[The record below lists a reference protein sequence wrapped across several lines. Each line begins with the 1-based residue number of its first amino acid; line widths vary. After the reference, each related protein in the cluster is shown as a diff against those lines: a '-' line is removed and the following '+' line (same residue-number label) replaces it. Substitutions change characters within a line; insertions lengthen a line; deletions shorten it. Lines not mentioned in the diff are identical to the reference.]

1 MKKRKVISDSIRNS
15 IHSSAP
21 VRRKRARFT
30 LIELLVVIAIIAI
43 LAAMLLP
50 ALQRSRFYVRR
61 SACASN
67 LKQIGTATLRYLGDN
82 NDVYYHI
89 FFGEGVK
96 ADTTYNLY
104 TASNVLWSDH
114 MMDYLGKQKYGA
126 KKSVYQCPS
135 NFYYDNSKT
144 YISYGYNKGFGRV
157 SYDIGFAAGL
167 HTSHYAHGIKAS
179 QIKMPSRF
187 LTHGECCYNS
197 NSKTGEEGI
206 NYRKKGSY
214 ELIPNTVAYRHIRT
228 ANILLADGHV
238 SAESAKLLN
247 GASNDPRLPFNYSG
261 TQYYTAKE
269 ITARPEYLYVPW
281 ER

>member
-1 MKKRKVISDSIRNS
+1 MKKRKVISDSIWNS
-15 IHSSAP
+15 ILSSAQ

-82 NDVYYHI
+82 NDVYYHV
-89 FFGEGVK
+89 FFGEGV
-96 ADTTYNLY
+96 TTNTTTNLY
-104 TASNVLWSDH
+104 SVAGLLWSDH
-114 MMDYLGKQKYGA
+114 MMEYLGKHTYKE

-135 NFYYDNSKT
+135 NFFYGNSKT
-144 YISYGYNKGFGRV
+144 YISYGYNKGFGRF
-157 SYDIGFAAGL
+157 SYELGAGAGI
-167 HTSHYAHGIKAS
+167 HVSHYRHAVKAS
-179 QIKMPSRF
+179 QIKIPSRF
-187 LTHGECCYNS
+187 LTHGDACYNS

-206 NYRKKGSY
+206 ENRKKGSY
-214 ELIPNTVAYRHIRT
+214 ELISDTVAYRHIRT

-238 SAESAKLLN
+238 SAESAKILD
-247 GASNDPRLPFNYSG
+247 GASNDPRLPFSYSG
-261 TQYYTAKE
+261 TQYFTAKE
-269 ITARPEYLYVPW
+269 IDARPEHLYVPW

>member
-15 IHSSAP
+15 IHSSAQ

-82 NDVYYHI
+82 NDVYYHV
-89 FFGEGVK
+89 FFGEG
-96 ADTTYNLY
+96 TTGNSTNDLY
-104 TASNVLWSDH
+104 SVAGLLWSDH
-114 MMDYLGKQKYGA
+114 MMEYLGKQTYGA

-135 NFYYDNSKT
+135 NFYYSNLKT
-144 YISYGYNKGFGRV
+144 YVSYGYNHTFGRYSKQYGNSIHHNKDAV
-157 SYDIGFAAGL
+157 
-167 HTSHYAHGIKAS
+167 KAS

-187 LTHGECCYNS
+187 LTHGDACYNS

-206 NYRKKGSY
+206 ENRKKGNF
-214 ELIPNTVAYRHIRT
+214 EIIPSTVAYRHIRT

-247 GASNDPRLPFNYSG
+247 GASNDLRLPFSYSG
-261 TQYYTAKE
+261 TQYFTAKE
-269 ITARPEYLYVPW
+269 ISARPEHLYVPW

>member
-15 IHSSAP
+15 ILSSAQ

-82 NDVYYHI
+82 NDNYYHV
-89 FFGEGVK
+89 FFGEGV
-96 ADTTYNLY
+96 TTNTTTNLY
-104 TASNVLWSDH
+104 SVAGLLWSDH
-114 MMDYLGKQKYGA
+114 MMEYLGKQTYGT

-144 YISYGYNKGFGRV
+144 YISYGYNKGFGRF
-157 SYDIGFAAGL
+157 SYELGAGAGI
-167 HTSHYAHGIKAS
+167 HESHYRHAVKAS

-187 LTHGECCYNS
+187 LTHGDACYNS

-247 GASNDPRLPFNYSG
+247 GASNDPRLPFSYSG

>member
-1 MKKRKVISDSIRNS
+1 
-15 IHSSAP
+15 
-21 VRRKRARFT
+21 
-30 LIELLVVIAIIAI
+30 
-43 LAAMLLP
+43 MLLP

-89 FFGEGVK
+89 FFGEG
-96 ADTTYNLY
+96 TTGNSITDLY
-104 TASNVLWSDH
+104 SRVGLLWSDH
-114 MMDYLGKQKYGA
+114 MMEYLGKQTYGT

-135 NFYYDNSKT
+135 NFYYDSSKT
-144 YISYGYNKGFGRV
+144 YISYGYNKTFGRYSKQYGNDKNHNKDAV
-157 SYDIGFAAGL
+157 
-167 HTSHYAHGIKAS
+167 KAS

-187 LTHGECCYNS
+187 LTHGDTCYNS
-197 NSKTGEEGI
+197 NSKTGEDGI
-206 NYRKKGSY
+206 KNRKRGSY
-214 ELIPNTVAYRHIRT
+214 ELHSNTVAYRHIRT

-247 GASNDPRLPFNYSG
+247 GASNDPRLPFSYSG
-261 TQYYTAKE
+261 TQYFTAKE